1 MMKSLSVDEW
11 CKSHGLS
18 RSFFYALQARGEGP
32 RTFKVGRCT
41 RISEAANNE
50 WLVAREA
57 ATADEQ
63 VDR

>member
-1 MMKSLSVDEW
+1 MKSQSIDEW

-18 RSFFYALQARGEGP
+18 RSFFYALQARGEAP

-50 WLVAREA
+50 WILEREA
-57 ATADEQ
+57 ATREVAA
-63 VDR
+63 